1 MPSNRKQIANKWT
14 KWKYSLSW
22 SNFLFLPFLLLS
34 TFFWLSTKLSNELQY
49 RKDIFIEYRT
59 DNGFILKNKLP
70 LKLTTKL
77 QGQGWDLIFLKSFSE
92 ELPFVFPV
100 LPNKAFINKAEIINQ
115 LNIELDNQ
123 NIQVQDINF
132 VSQAIQQEVKVTRN
146 FPVKF
151 DGELSFESFHKL
163 LGPVSFDPDSVK
175 ITGPVSELNKM
186 TSYPCAFQQI
196 ESIQKDIEQKVLLA
210 TPAHHYLIIEPKEVM
225 MTVRTEQLTQKTI
238 QIPVKIANPD
248 NKNVLIVP
256 EEIEVSFLIGLSE
269 FPFVENND
277 FSAQIIL
284 PDELMPKQQY
294 AVSIVKKPGNA
305 IIQEIKP
312 AYVDVFFDK

>member
-59 DNGFILKNKLP
+59 DDGFILKNKLP
-70 LKLTTKL
+70 SKLTAKL

-100 LPNKAFINKAEIINQ
+100 LPNKAFVNKVEIINQ

-123 NIQVQDINF
+123 NIRVQDINF
-132 VSQAIQQEVKVTRN
+132 VSQAIQQEEKVTRSL
-146 FPVKF
+146 PVKF
-151 DGELSFESFHKL
+151 DGELSFESFYKL
-163 LGPVSFDPDSVK
+163 LEPVSFEPDSVRV
-175 ITGPVSELNKM
+175 TGPASEINRM
-186 TSYPCAFQQI
+186 ISYPCAFQKI
-196 ESIQKDIEQKVLLA
+196 EGIQKDIKKLIQIAE
-210 TPAHHYLIIEPKEVM
+210 PSHHYLIIEPNEVM
-225 MTVRTEQLTQKTI
+225 MTVKTEQLTQKTI
-238 QIPVKIANPD
+238 QIPVQISNPD
-248 NKNVLIVP
+248 NKSVLIVP
-256 EEIEVSFLIGLSE
+256 EQIEVSFLIGLSE
-269 FPFVENND
+269 FPFVENDD

-284 PDELMPKQQY
+284 PDELMSNQQY